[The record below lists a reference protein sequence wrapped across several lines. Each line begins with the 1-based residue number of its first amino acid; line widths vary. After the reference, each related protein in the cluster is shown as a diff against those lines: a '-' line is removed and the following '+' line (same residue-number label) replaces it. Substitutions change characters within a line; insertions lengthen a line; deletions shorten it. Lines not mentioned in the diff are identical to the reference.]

1 MGRPQYLYY
10 DEDGID
16 SAGVNSPVI
25 EYLAPHD
32 DDHDGSGT
40 SKSSSSSSLNP
51 DFLYQPSSQPEY
63 VPPPRVVV
71 FYAPW

>member
-1 MGRPQYLYY
+1 MDRPQYLYF
-10 DEDGID
+10 DENGID
-16 SAGVNSPVI
+16 AANENSPVI
-25 EYLAPHD
+25 EYLVPH
-32 DDHDGSGT
+32 DDHDGSDT
-40 SKSSSSSSLNP
+40 SNSSSSSSLNP